1 MECFTDARPP
11 STSPVNIH
19 AVLGRVKQLIFAQ
32 YGGRIRIREHYDP
45 SLPDTPGNADQLVQV
60 FLNIVKNAAEAIES
74 RQGPGEIFLRTA
86 FSSGIRLSLGGG
98 AKRRPLPLVI
108 EVADNGPGIVD
119 EARAGLFNAFF
130 TTKATGRGL
139 GLALAAKIVSDHGG
153 TIDCPE
159 TDTGALFRVMLPAWA
174 TADAEDEAR
183 R

>member
-1 MECFTDARPP
+1 M
-11 STSPVNIH
+11 
-19 AVLGRVKQLIFAQ
+19 
-32 YGGRIRIREHYDP
+32 
-45 SLPDTPGNADQLVQV
+45 
-60 FLNIVKNAAEAIES
+60 
-74 RQGPGEIFLRTA
+74 
-86 FSSGIRLSLGGG
+86 
-98 AKRRPLPLVI
+98 I
-108 EVADNGPGIVD
+108 EVADNGPGIAA

-174 TADAEDEAR
+174 TTDGEGEAR